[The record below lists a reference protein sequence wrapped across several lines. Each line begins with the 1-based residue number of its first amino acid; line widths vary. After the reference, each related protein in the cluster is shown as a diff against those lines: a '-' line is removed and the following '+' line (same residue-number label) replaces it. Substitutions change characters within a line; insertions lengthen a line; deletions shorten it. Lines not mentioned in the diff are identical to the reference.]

1 MTRSKYIVKQR
12 PDPNYS
18 VDVQGAIAPFSLLK
32 VSLVFQK
39 MKPGD
44 VVEVLGCDAE
54 MQRDLLRLLPN
65 ASCEV
70 VCTEGIDPGVRIS
83 RVRFRK
89 VSGQQAEAGR
99 SQEPGPV

>member
-1 MTRSKYIVKQR
+1 MKPK
-12 PDPNYS
+12 PDYC

-39 MKPGD
+39 MKTCE

-70 VCTEGIDPGVRIS
+70 VCTEGIDPGVRIT

-89 VSGQQAEAGR
+89 ESGGTSAVPGSPAG
-99 SQEPGPV
+99 SGKAY

>member
-1 MTRSKYIVKQR
+1 MATRSKHVVKEN
-12 PDPNYS
+12 PDYM

-39 MKPGD
+39 MKTSE

-54 MQRDLLRLLPN
+54 MQQDLLRLLPD

-70 VCTEGIDPGVRIS
+70 VCTVGIDPGVKIT

-89 VSGQQAEAGR
+89 QTGQQG
-99 SQEPGPV
+99 QG